1 MANKSGLQVAGN
13 LAHLAKALYDIIRAF
28 MQGGWAAAALQALKH
43 YWPQILT
50 VALILTLL
58 PIIIFCCLPMMLFGY
73 DSSTDTEIS
82 AMTVQ
87 ANTVSRYYDN
97 YESYI
102 DDWVEN
108 IKSTVINSEGQDT
121 EINGTTSETESM
133 ESVEYEVVFT
143 GSKIQKNWY
152 VALHAV
158 TVENNLAGATED
170 SIRNFATNCMTYT
183 IEQAEENT
191 EGNDTVETLD
201 DTTAR
206 KQILNIR
213 FLTPY
218 EIMDKCNYSDSDN
231 NWARL
236 IYKTLEGGVNS
247 SVGQLGSLFSD
258 ASWRNNITSNYGYR
272 TDPYVGFHHGL
283 DIGMPMGTEICAV
296 RDGTVVSVVYST
308 TGYGYHVVLEHEN
321 GVETLYAHCS
331 EILVTNGQTVSK
343 GTVIAKVGSTGN
355 STGPHCHFEVR
366 INGEQVDPSPY
377 LP

>member
-28 MQGGWAAAALQALKH
+28 MQGGWAVAALQALKH

-73 DSSTDTEIS
+73 ESSTDAEIS

-87 ANTVSRYYDN
+87 ANTISRYYDN

-121 EINGTTSETESM
+121 EINGTTSETEST

-191 EGNDTVETLD
+191 EGNDTVETSD

>member
-28 MQGGWAAAALQALKH
+28 MQGGWAVAALQALKH

-50 VALILTLL
+50 VALVLTLL

-73 DSSTDTEIS
+73 ESSTDAEIS

-87 ANTVSRYYDN
+87 ANTVSTYYDN

-108 IKSTVINSEGQDT
+108 LKSTVMNSEGQDT

-158 TVENNLAGATED
+158 TVENNLTGATED
-170 SIRNFATNCMTYT
+170 SIRNFATNCITYT
-183 IEQAEENT
+183 IEQSEENT
-191 EGNDTVETLD
+191 EDNDTVETSD
-201 DTTAR
+201 ETTAR

-258 ASWRNNITSNYGYR
+258 SSWRNNITSNYGYR